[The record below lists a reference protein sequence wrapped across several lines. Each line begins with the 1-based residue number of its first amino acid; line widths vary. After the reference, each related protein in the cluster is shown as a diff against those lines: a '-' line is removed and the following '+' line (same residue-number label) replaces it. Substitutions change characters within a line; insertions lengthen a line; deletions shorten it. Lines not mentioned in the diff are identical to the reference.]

1 MADPSTFPEEHVGEP
16 LVYRRISGF
25 AIAGLIT
32 GGCYAVIV
40 ALACVSGLREGT
52 PVLLP
57 PWLQAI
63 AVLGVGLAVAA
74 LVHISLS
81 EGTVAGSKLAVWG
94 LLLSVFFGLGYG
106 SYYVAT
112 YFAIRQQ
119 ANNFARRWFTRLE
132 EGKINQAFLDA
143 QDPASRQHVNHDDE
157 DAVNA
162 RFPAGMARSM
172 AAKTPL
178 EAFRDNEVVRLLG
191 QGGTA
196 SQITPLGVK
205 DWEYARGG
213 YRVQRTYQIET
224 QEGVFEVE
232 VTAMGST
239 SRTREYEGREW
250 QIIMGGTRMQNAQL
264 SDLAKEIGGLREQSN
279 FFLEAWGSNLAA
291 GQLEAVYLY
300 TREPAERSRF
310 FAEFRRRAIVAVVN
324 AVGVA
329 ALNPLTMLG
338 PLIRAGNPDTEL
350 ADHAADF
357 DRKNILQMEKLR
369 AADVDTKEQVSSALK
384 ALFAPPRTGRPQ
396 LSNFKPSSVSVYR
409 TWKINGDR
417 IQLPHDCKF
426 TIETSEGKRLFAD
439 TTIIVE
445 SDPGPIT
452 ASRRPNWRISSV
464 EVRHGEDRA
473 RMPPM
478 AGQAAF

>member
-1 MADPSTFPEEHVGEP
+1 
-16 LVYRRISGF
+16 
-25 AIAGLIT
+25 
-32 GGCYAVIV
+32 
-40 ALACVSGLREGT
+40 
-52 PVLLP
+52 
-57 PWLQAI
+57 
-63 AVLGVGLAVAA
+63 
-74 LVHISLS
+74 
-81 EGTVAGSKLAVWG
+81 
-94 LLLSVFFGLGYG
+94 
-106 SYYVAT
+106 
-112 YFAIRQQ
+112 
-119 ANNFARRWFTRLE
+119 
-132 EGKINQAFLDA
+132 
-143 QDPASRQHVNHDDE
+143 
-157 DAVNA
+157 
-162 RFPAGMARSM
+162 
-172 AAKTPL
+172 
-178 EAFRDNEVVRLLG
+178 
-191 QGGTA
+191 
-196 SQITPLGVK
+196 
-205 DWEYARGG
+205 
-213 YRVQRTYQIET
+213 
-224 QEGVFEVE
+224 
-232 VTAMGST
+232 
-239 SRTREYEGREW
+239 
-250 QIIMGGTRMQNAQL
+250 
-264 SDLAKEIGGLREQSN
+264 
-279 FFLEAWGSNLAA
+279 
-291 GQLEAVYLY
+291 LY

-445 SDPGPIT
+445 SDPGRIT